1 MTEDQKY
8 TDFLRDLINYD
19 EESNNNDLETS
30 FIEDQCNFLVDQD
43 VLQSFHVLQYD
54 NQELNCRVDAWGL
67 KPVIDSD
74 SDLSLVLVLSDFH
87 GEQELESQPLSSFR
101 SYLEKGRR
109 FFMACMKDS
118 FRFDKLRY
126 EAESVRSLADYIY
139 ENKEAIYD
147 VTIIGITNTKITSRS
162 NTLVISE
169 NSKNDY
175 LFHYDVWDF
184 CRYDKIHSSTLGR
197 ESVDIDFVN
206 DYELSGGLKALTAD
220 TRSPGMS
227 SYLFVLPG
235 QVLYTM
241 YEQWNER
248 LLEQNPRTFLQF
260 STKVNKGLKNTLNK
274 APDRFF
280 SYNNGITAVASG
292 VDYDERTGTISSI
305 KNFQIVNGGQ
315 TTASIFNCARSA
327 KKKNELFFLDRVFVM
342 VKMTVIEDPEK
353 AMEIIPKI
361 SEYSNTQ
368 NKVSSSAFSIQH
380 EYHKKMEEYSRKIWA
395 PASSG
400 QETHWYY
407 ERVQG
412 QYKNAINLCRTPGEK
427 KLFERQNPKAQ
438 MFKTVDLAKYVFAF
452 NKRPDIVCKG
462 AQKCYAE
469 FCRDILKADKDSD
482 EIQKYDGTLNEGLFK
497 ENCAKALIYKALEKR
512 QGNGVR
518 FVSVPYIIASVVK
531 NLEKRGFVLNFDY
544 VWRKQWDNN
553 VFFDLLASYDEAVL
567 ECITSAMPQ
576 NTSLLS
582 EWAKKPDCWR
592 IVENLSLDVSP
603 LKDYVIS
610 LNEYLD
616 TQKDDKKEQKAMN
629 EAEAQ
634 VYCFTKGYKY
644 WAKLRDFVR
653 ENKIQCTPSGFQMLE
668 RASKPNTLI
677 SISGPYAVYLL
688 RLEERAIKAGFDE

>member
-8 TDFLRDLINYD
+8 SDFMYELIALS
-19 EESNNNDLETS
+19 EESNDVLEAT
-30 FIEDQCNFLVDQD
+30 FIEEQCNFLVDQD
-43 VLQSFHVLQYD
+43 VLQSYHVLQYD
-54 NQELNCRVDAWGL
+54 NLDANCRVDAWGL
-67 KPVIDSD
+67 KPVINSD
-74 SDLSLVLVLSDFH
+74 SDLSLVLVLSDFRDGH
-87 GEQELESQPLSSFR
+87 ELESQALSTFR

-109 FFMACMKDS
+109 FFMSCLKDS
-118 FRFDKLRY
+118 FRFDELKY
-126 EAESVRSLADYIY
+126 ADKSVVSLADYIY
-139 ENKEAIYD
+139 ENKEEIYD

-260 STKVNKGLKNTLNK
+260 STKVNKGLKNTLYK
-274 APDRFF
+274 TPDRFF

-292 VDYDERTGTISSI
+292 VDYDEFNGAILSI

-315 TTASIFNCARSA
+315 TTASIFNCARNA
-327 KKKNELFFLDRVFVM
+327 KRKNELFFLDRVFVM
-342 VKMTVIEDPEK
+342 VKMTVIDDPDK

-368 NKVSSSAFSIQH
+368 NKVSSSAFSIHH
-380 EYHKKMEEYSRKIWA
+380 EYHKKMEEFSRKIWA

-412 QYKNAINLCRTPGEK
+412 QYKNAINLCRTPSEK
-427 KLFERQNPKAQ
+427 KLFERQNPKVQ
-438 MFKTVDLAKYVFAF
+438 MFKTVDLAKYVLAF

-462 AQKCYAE
+462 AQKCYAD
-469 FCRDILKADKDSD
+469 FCRDVLKADKDSD
-482 EIQKYDGTLNEGLFK
+482 EVQKYDGTLNEGLFK
-497 ENCAKALIYKALEKR
+497 ENCAKALIYKSLEKR

-518 FVSVPYIIASVVK
+518 FVSVPYIIASVVN
-531 NLEKRGFVLNFDY
+531 NLEKKGFMLNYDSI
-544 VWRKQWDNN
+544 WKKQWDNDEL
-553 VFFDLLASYDEAVL
+553 FDLLASYDETVL
-567 ECITSAMPQ
+567 NCITSSMPQ
-576 NTSLLS
+576 NISLLS
-582 EWAKKPDCWR
+582 EWAKKLDCWR
-592 IVENLSLDVSP
+592 IVESINLNVLP
-603 LKDYVIS
+603 LENYVIR
-610 LNEYLD
+610 LDEYLD
-616 TQKDDKKEQKAMN
+616 TQKNDKKEQKAMN

-634 VYCFTKGYKY
+634 VYCFNKGNHY
-644 WAKLRDFVR
+644 WAKLKSFII
-653 ENKIQCTPSGFQMLE
+653 ENKIKCSPTGLQALE
-668 RASKPNTLI
+668 KACKPK
-677 SISGPYAVYLL
+677 SYISGPYSMYLI
-688 RLEERAIKAGFDE
+688 RLEERAKKAGFDE

>member
-1 MTEDQKY
+1 MTEAQKY
-8 TDFLRDLINYD
+8 SEYMYELITSN
-19 EESNNNDLETS
+19 EESTDKIETT
-30 FIEDQCNFLVDQD
+30 FVEEQCTFLVDQD
-43 VLQSFHVLQYD
+43 VLQSYHVLQYD
-54 NQELNCRVDAWGL
+54 NPDVNCRVDAWGL
-67 KPVIDSD
+67 KPVINSD
-74 SDLSLVLVLSDFH
+74 SDLSLVLVLSDFRGGH
-87 GEQELESQPLSSFR
+87 ELESQALSTFR

-109 FFMACMKDS
+109 FFMSCLKDS
-118 FRFDKLRY
+118 FRFDVLRY
-126 EAESVRSLADYIY
+126 ANESVASLADYIY

-184 CRYDKIHSSTLGR
+184 CRYDKIRSSSLGR

-206 DYELSGGLKALTAD
+206 DYELSAGLKALTAD

-292 VDYDERTGTISSI
+292 VDYDERNGVILSI
-305 KNFQIVNGGQ
+305 RNFQIVNGGQ
-315 TTASIFNCARSA
+315 TTASIFNCARNA

-342 VKMTVIEDPEK
+342 VKMTVIDDPEK

-368 NKVSSSAFSIQH
+368 NKVSSSAFSIHH
-380 EYHKKMEEYSRKIWA
+380 EYHKKMEEFSRKIWA
-395 PASSG
+395 PALCG

-412 QYKNAINLCRTPGEK
+412 QYKNAINLCRTPSEK
-427 KLFERQNPKAQ
+427 KLFERQNPKVQ
-438 MFKTVDLAKYVFAF
+438 MFKTVDLAKYVLAF

-469 FCRDILKADKDSD
+469 FCRDVLKADKDSD
-482 EIQKYDGTLNEGLFK
+482 EVQKYDGTLNEGLFK
-497 ENCAKALIYKALEKR
+497 ENCAKALIYKSLEKR

-518 FVSVPYIIASVVK
+518 FVSVPYIIASVVN
-531 NLEKRGFVLNFDY
+531 NLEKKGFILNYDY
-544 VWRKQWDNN
+544 IWKKQWDNDDL
-553 VFFDLLASYDEAVL
+553 FDLLASYDEAVL
-567 ECITSAMPQ
+567 SCITSSMPQ

-592 IVENLSLDVSP
+592 IVERINLNVSP
-603 LKDYVIS
+603 LKNYVIS
-610 LNEYLD
+610 LDEYVD
-616 TQKDDKKEQKAMN
+616 TQKTDKKEQKAMN

-634 VYCFTKGYKY
+634 VYCFNKGSNY
-644 WAKLRDFVR
+644 WAKLKAFII
-653 ENKIQCTPSGFQMLE
+653 ENKIPCTPSGLQTLE
-668 RASKPNTLI
+668 KASKPK
-677 SISGPYAVYLL
+677 SYISGPYSMYLL
-688 RLEERAIKAGFDE
+688 RLEERAKKAGFDE